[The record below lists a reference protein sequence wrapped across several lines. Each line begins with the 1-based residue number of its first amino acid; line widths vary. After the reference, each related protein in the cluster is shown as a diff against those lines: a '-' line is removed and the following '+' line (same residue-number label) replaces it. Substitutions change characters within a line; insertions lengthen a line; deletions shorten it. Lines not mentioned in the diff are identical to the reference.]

1 MIIKTT
7 KISIKKNI
15 VKSIIKQWT
24 QIMTKI
30 NKNTA
35 KTKVIKTN
43 KALQNTALQNKI
55 EIYQDP
61 NNKTEIK
68 LHFDNET
75 FQLSQ
80 NQIAKLFARD
90 RTVISKH
97 IRKVF
102 DEDELEENSNVQKMH
117 FANSDKPTMLYS
129 LDMIIS
135 VGYRVNSK
143 QGTKFRIWATERL
156 KNYLVQG
163 FAINKKRVLEYQKN
177 LGELQKTIKLIQNSV
192 DLTSL
197 KYQ

>member
-135 VGYRVNSK
+135 VGY
-143 QGTKFRIWATERL
+143 
-156 KNYLVQG
+156 
-163 FAINKKRVLEYQKN
+163 
-177 LGELQKTIKLIQNSV
+177 
-192 DLTSL
+192 
-197 KYQ
+197 